1 MESIVVS
8 EGPAV
13 QGIYQQVIREY
24 PDLIGG
30 IWESKRRRIGSCHTR
45 EELKKPGWA
54 KTVED
59 KWVTVINTHE
69 YPQEVRTIQCR
80 SEGQDCSSNYHN
92 NKASTC
98 QQRFTERR

>member
-1 MESIVVS
+1 MVS

-13 QGIYQQVIREY
+13 QGVYQQVIREY

-30 IWESKRRRIGSCHTR
+30 MWESKRRRIGSCDTK
-45 EELKKPGWA
+45 EGLKKPGWA
-54 KTVED
+54 KTITG

-80 SEGQDCSSNYHN
+80 SNGKDCASNYSRT
-92 NKASTC
+92 KSTC
-98 QQRFTERR
+98 QQKFTERR